1 MITKLILGII
11 HFPEWLK
18 TMKTKNKYLFYG
30 TWVMM
35 MEILALVFN
44 FFTFRNDGVYFVL
57 MLLIPICWT
66 LSHIVYLAFIQRNQ
80 SFTSIVDAAKT
91 FALPMTSSVW
101 TDLLGSMAILFM
113 VRGFSG
119 SENDYLFV
127 LVLALLVKGMMRFGI
142 TKLPKKVV
150 IYVTMFF
157 LMVSL
162 LLSIA
167 IYSFAATV

>member
-18 TMKTKNKYLFYG
+18 TMNSKNRYLFYG
-30 TWVMM
+30 TWVIIL
-35 MEILALVFN
+35 EIIALVFN
-44 FFTFRNDGVYFVL
+44 FFTFRNDVVYFVFML
-57 MLLIPICWT
+57 MIPIVWT
-66 LSHIVYLAFIQRNQ
+66 LGHIVYLALIQRKK
-80 SFTSIVDAAKT
+80 SYSSIVEAPKT
-91 FALPMTSSVW
+91 LALPMTSSVW
-101 TDLLGSMAILFM
+101 TDVLGTVAILFM
-113 VRGFSG
+113 VGGFNG

-127 LVLALLVKGMMRFGI
+127 LIMALLIKGMMRFGI
-142 TKLPKKVV
+142 TKLSNKVV